1 MTQATVIAAPV
12 MAPRFRV
19 RWKIYLFMFGLGL
32 LAYVQQ
38 RGLSVAPTDL
48 PELA

>member
-1 MTQATVIAAPV
+1 